1 MQKTSERIYW
11 KKKSKIQ
18 KIYPY
23 LTKDTSCDVI
33 VIGGGIS
40 GALTTYFLAKAG
52 VNVVVLEKNIIGY
65 GATISAPA
73 TLEYQS
79 DIDMHKLEK
88 LKDKKQAERIYRLSL
103 EAIDIIEKIDNEFDK
118 ATGFKRQDAIYFTNK
133 FMQKSNMAKE
143 FKSRKEAGF
152 DAALLDSHTVLNISS
167 GILTK
172 NASGVINPYMFT
184 QSLFEYLSTF
194 KNVRIYEN
202 TSVISVIPKYS
213 SVECKTN
220 NDFKI
225 IANSAIFTSGIDTLK
240 YLNNISNVELYK
252 TFSIV
257 TKPIIDKEYLKDR
270 NINFT
275 ARDSVEPYHYIR
287 FDNNGRIIFSGEN
300 TKMTEKFMDGR
311 FLNNVSNDKYKRL
324 YASMNKIFSN
334 IDNMPVE
341 YTYNSTFVN
350 TKDNL
355 PIIDEIPNMPNCF
368 CNLGFGTNGII
379 YSAIGANML
388 KNAINGLYTKDMN
401 MFKMYR

>member
-1 MQKTSERIYW
+1 MQKSNEKIYW

-23 LTKDTSCDVI
+23 LTEDITCDVVI
-33 VIGGGIS
+33 IGGGIS
-40 GALTTYFLAKAG
+40 GALTTYFLAKSG
-52 VNVVVLEKNIIGY
+52 INVAVLEKNIIGY
-65 GATISAPA
+65 GATAMAPA

-79 DIDMHKLEK
+79 DFDMYRLEK
-88 LKDKKQAERIYRLSL
+88 MKGEKQAERIYRLSL
-103 EAIDIIEKIDNEFDK
+103 EAIDIIEKIDNEFEN

-133 FMQKSNMAKE
+133 FMQKSNMLKE
-143 FKSRKEAGF
+143 FKTRKEAGF
-152 DAALLDSHTVLNISS
+152 DTSFLDTHSILNISS
-167 GILTK
+167 AIITR
-172 NASGVINPYMFT
+172 NASAVINPYMFT

-194 KNVRIYEN
+194 KNVNIYEN
-202 TSVISVIPKYS
+202 TSVVSVEPKYS

-225 IANSAIFTSGIDTLK
+225 LAGSAIFTSGIETLN
-240 YLNNISNVELYK
+240 YLKDINSVELYK

-257 TKPIIDKEYLKDR
+257 TKPLIEKENLKNR
-270 NINFT
+270 NVNFT

-300 TKMTEKFMDGR
+300 TKMNEKFMEQK
-311 FLNNVSNDKYKRL
+311 FFNNVSNDRYKKL
-324 YASMNKIFSN
+324 FLSMNKIFN
-334 IDNMPVE
+334 NFGKIPIE
-341 YTYNSTFVN
+341 YAYSSTFVN
-350 TKDNL
+350 TKDTL

-379 YSAIGANML
+379 YSAMGANML

-401 MFKMYR
+401 MFKIYR

>member
-1 MQKTSERIYW
+1 MEKTNEKIYW

-18 KIYPY
+18 KVYPY
-23 LTKDTSCDVI
+23 LTNDISCDVV

-40 GALTTYFLAKAG
+40 GALTTYFLAKSG
-52 VNVVVLEKNIIGY
+52 VNVAVVEKNIIGY

-88 LKDKKQAERIYRLSL
+88 IKGGKQAERIYRLSL
-103 EAIDIIEKIDNEFDK
+103 EAIDIIEKIDNEFEK

-133 FMQKSNMAKE
+133 FMQKLNIAKE
-143 FKSRKEAGF
+143 FKSRKDAGF
-152 DAALLDSHTVLNISS
+152 NALLLDSHAVLNISS
-167 GILTK
+167 AILTK
-172 NASGVINPYMFT
+172 DASAVINPYMFT

-194 KNVRIYEN
+194 KNVKIYEN
-202 TSVISVIPKYS
+202 TSIVSVIPNYN

-225 IANSAIFTSGIDTLK
+225 LASSAIFTSGIDTLK
-240 YLNNISNVELYK
+240 YLKNMTNVELYK

-257 TKPIIDKEYLKDR
+257 TKPLIDKENLKER

-300 TKMTEKFMDGR
+300 TKMTEKFMETK
-311 FLNNVSNDKYKRL
+311 FLNNISNDKYKRL
-324 YASMNKIFSN
+324 SSSMNKIFNN
-334 IDNMPVE
+334 IGNIPIE
-341 YTYNSTFVN
+341 YAYSSTFVN
-350 TKDNL
+350 TKDTL

-401 MFKMYR
+401 MFKILR